1 MSVLGRVKFQMAWLC
16 KFVLCDILILVIM
29 FGIVEIGSPIVFFYV
44 VIFIGKVMV
53 WYNRVFVD
61 RVGDDDVIGL
71 VFSSIMWQ

>member
-29 FGIVEIGSPIVFFYV
+29 FGIVEIGSLFFYV